1 MMMKELV
8 QLLRGLSKGTS
19 NFVTHEELGSILW
32 KVVRAIDNEK
42 VDQAIKKLN
51 SD

>member
-1 MMMKELV
+1 MQMKELV

-19 NFVTHEELGSILW
+19 EYVTHEELGAILW
-32 KVVRAIDNEK
+32 KVVRAFDSEK
-42 VDQAIKKLN
+42 VDDAIKKLN